1 MRLIGSDS
9 QASGA
14 MTQVYDMHAHY
25 NSLKQSGTWFKRSL
39 IFQMANI
46 GIEVE
51 RIMDGRRK
59 GDLENSKCAL
69 WRALDLI
76 WLTVEDP
83 KNRKRLKEIV
93 RMREVL
99 LDYFMGDNVYK
110 STDKLWHDYFYAFCY
125 AAALER
131 GR

>member
-1 MRLIGSDS
+1 MSMDTSLQAHRNFV
-9 QASGA
+9 ASG
-14 MTQVYDMHAHY
+14 
-25 NSLKQSGTWFKRSL
+25 NWFKMSL
-39 IFQMANI
+39 IQQLANI
-46 GIEVE
+46 GTDVDRAILW
-51 RIMDGRRK
+51 RQAGK
-59 GDLENSKCAL
+59 LEDSKYAL

-83 KNRKRLKEIV
+83 KNRKTRNRLKEIL

-99 LDYFMGDNVYK
+99 LDYFMGDNEYK
-110 STDKLWHDYFYAFCY
+110 STDALWQSYFHSYCY